1 MVRALARAK
10 KTNWQGIIGISVFPL
25 VLGSCATLPG
35 EINVSPGESDRW
47 VVGVAGQRSGAIDPC
62 LEDPIIEESI
72 QSANLPST
80 HLSIKLRKTAKEEDA
95 ERIADCLRRRLK
107 SGDVSIISPKT

>member
-1 MVRALARAK
+1 M
-10 KTNWQGIIGISVFPL
+10 I
-25 VLGSCATLPG
+25 PG
-35 EINVSPGESDRW
+35 EANVTPGKSDRW
-47 VVGVAGQRSGAIDPC
+47 VVGVAGPRSGVIDPC
-62 LEDPIIEESI
+62 LEYPIIEESI

-80 HLSIKLRKTAKEEDA
+80 HLSIKLREAAKEEDA